1 VRARTRRWVQR
12 SLERSAA
19 ALLLQIS
26 GRRCS
31 FYENT
36 VSVKSTNTVNTMDVL
51 ERYTERMTIEL
62 RLLHS
67 ALALAEHKH
76 FARAAQSLHV
86 SQPTLSRSIQNIERR
101 IGTQLFE
108 RGSEGVTPTDA
119 GKIFLQQ
126 ARELVARSADLNRE
140 MDLLRGLEKGE
151 LKIGAATYP
160 SAMMVDSAVVR
171 LVLAH
176 PAIRLQIYNDNRER
190 LVPLLRKRE
199 LDLAVVVL
207 NELEVEPELEITRLN
222 QHQGYLVVRRRH
234 PLLALKEIPTVQSM
248 LQFPLVSASRI
259 PTTMLKQLLADKKAK
274 TTDQSHAQSF
284 PTIACESLAMMKRL
298 AAETDAVAILP
309 LNVVWPEIRTGALA
323 VLPLIPPVMKVEF
336 AIIRLAHRSLSP
348 IGETFVRFVQEV
360 DAELLQFEQ
369 KNAPKFLAPPKRA
382 RSAAKS

>member
-1 VRARTRRWVQR
+1 
-12 SLERSAA
+12 
-19 ALLLQIS
+19 
-26 GRRCS
+26 
-31 FYENT
+31 
-36 VSVKSTNTVNTMDVL
+36 
-51 ERYTERMTIEL
+51 MTIEFKL
-62 RLLHS
+62 FHS

-108 RGSEGVTPTDA
+108 RGSEGVIPTDA

-126 ARELVARSADLNRE
+126 ARELVARSADLSRE

-160 SAMMVDSAVVR
+160 SATVVDSAVVR
-171 LVLAH
+171 LVRAH
-176 PAIRLQIYNDNRER
+176 PAIRLQIYNDNREK
-190 LVPLLRKRE
+190 LLPLLRKRE

-207 NELEVEPELEITRLN
+207 DELEVEPELQITRLN
-222 QHQGYLVVRRRH
+222 QHQGYFVVRRKH
-234 PLLALKEIPTVQSM
+234 PLLALKEILTVQNI

-259 PTTMLKQLLADKKAK
+259 PTTVLKQFLAGKKAK
-274 TTDQSHAQSF
+274 TADQSQAQSL
-284 PTIACESLAMMKRL
+284 PTIACESPAMMKRL

-323 VLPLIPPVMKVEF
+323 VLSLVPPAMKAEF
-336 AIIRLAHRSLSP
+336 AIIRLAQRSLSP
-348 IGETFVRFVQEV
+348 IGETFVRLVQEV

-369 KNAPKFLAPPKRA
+369 KHASKFLAPPTRTH
-382 RSAAKS
+382 SAAKS

>member
-1 VRARTRRWVQR
+1 
-12 SLERSAA
+12 
-19 ALLLQIS
+19 
-26 GRRCS
+26 
-31 FYENT
+31 
-36 VSVKSTNTVNTMDVL
+36 
-51 ERYTERMTIEL
+51 MTIEL
-62 RLLHS
+62 RFLYS

-126 ARELVARSADLNRE
+126 ARELVARSVDLNRE

-176 PAIRLQIYNDNRER
+176 PGTRLQIYTDNREK
-190 LVPLLRKRE
+190 LVPLLRKRD

-207 NELEVEPELEITRLN
+207 NGLEVEPEWEITRLN

-234 PLLALKEIPTVQSM
+234 PLLASKEIPTVQSM
-248 LQFPLVSASRI
+248 LQFPLVSSSRLS
-259 PTTMLKQLLADKKAK
+259 PTILKQLLAGKRAK
-274 TTDQSHAQSF
+274 TTDPSQAQSL

-298 AAETDAVAILP
+298 AVETDAVAILP
-309 LNVVWPEIRTGALA
+309 LNVVWSEIRSGALA
-323 VLPLIPPVMKVEF
+323 VLPLVPPVMKVEF
-336 AIIRLAHRSLSP
+336 AIIRLVHRSLSP
-348 IGETFVRFVQEV
+348 IGEIFVRLVQEV

-369 KNAPKFLAPPKRA
+369 KNAPKIFAPRTRA
-382 RSAAKS
+382 RSTVRS